1 MPPVATGK
9 RPLDEGHVDSGS
21 EPADSDESQIERPR
35 KSIHRQRA
43 HNNPLAANNMWRPDT
58 PAAVPVATYYPA
70 LFGAA
75 PEQQPPSSKA
85 IRWVDLGCGFGS
97 LLIQLARA
105 ERDVLILGMEI
116 RHKPV
121 QFVQKRVIAHRK
133 TARAALPA
141 AERRGPLEGDNVWA
155 VEANSMKCMPNYF
168 AKGQLSKLFICFP
181 DPHFK
186 KRNVRRRVVSTSLL
200 AEYAFCLEVGA
211 RLYTITDVS
220 ELTDWM
226 VDHLTRFPLFR
237 RLPNDALTADPVV
250 RLLLLTDQGL
260 KVARNN
266 GNMFIA
272 AFERLAAPKSAE
284 EAVLPREVA
293 AAAAAEAGYTP
304 KPGGELR
311 GKTW

>member
-1 MPPVATGK
+1 MTGK
-9 RPLDEGHVDSGS
+9 RTAEEDVAGIGTDGDESDGS
-21 EPADSDESQIERPR
+21 EIERPR

-43 HNNPLAANNMWRPDT
+43 HNNPLATNRLWCPDT
-58 PAAVPVATYYPA
+58 PASVPVAEYYPGLLA
-70 LFGAA
+70 PSAA
-75 PEQQPPSSKA
+75 PSSNV

-97 LLIQLARA
+97 LILELARV
-105 ERDVLILGMEI
+105 ERRELILGMEL
-116 RHKPV
+116 RHKPTL
-121 QFVQKRVIAHRK
+121 FVQKRIVAQRK
-133 TARAALPA
+133 TARAALPHA
-141 AERRGPLEGDNVWA
+141 QRGGPVECDNAWA

-200 AEYAFCLEVGA
+200 AEYAYCLGVGA

-237 RLPNDALTADPVV
+237 RLPNEDLAADPIVA
-250 RLLLLTDQGL
+250 LLLLTDEGL
-260 KVARNN
+260 KVTRNN

-272 AFERLAAPKSAE
+272 VFERLGAPKAAE
-284 EAVLPREVA
+284 EPVLPREVSA
-293 AAAAAEAGYTP
+293 AAAAAAGYTP